1 MGMDGTSLFRRACA
15 VAAMRR
21 QERAPFEDVKS
32 LAHEA
37 LSSGIYT
44 DSIREVAMDATV
56 ASDNVKELEAQVFRE
71 LGVGDLSWPE
81 LACAL
86 VHEAIEKMQ
95 TGTLSP
101 PELAMEVEEIVSLY
115 LPPDHM
121 GSSIGVETL
130 VALAYHCMSESDDS
144 SSEWEAARR
153 CAPYYRE
160 IRAEALKW
168 QASHEDVGQLPTE

>member
-1 MGMDGTSLFRRACA
+1 MDQKALFRRACC

-21 QERAPFEDVKS
+21 QERAPFEDVKA
-32 LAHEA
+32 LADAA

-44 DSIREVAMDATV
+44 DAIREVAVDATA
-56 ASDNVKELEAQVFRE
+56 ASDNAKELEARMFRD

-81 LACAL
+81 LSCAL

-95 TGTLSP
+95 AGSMSP
-101 PELAMEVEEIVSLY
+101 PELAMEIDAIVDIY
-115 LPPDHM
+115 LRPDYT

-130 VALAYHCMSESDDS
+130 VALAYHCMSEYDES

-168 QASHEDVGQLPTE
+168 QACHKDVGPLPKE